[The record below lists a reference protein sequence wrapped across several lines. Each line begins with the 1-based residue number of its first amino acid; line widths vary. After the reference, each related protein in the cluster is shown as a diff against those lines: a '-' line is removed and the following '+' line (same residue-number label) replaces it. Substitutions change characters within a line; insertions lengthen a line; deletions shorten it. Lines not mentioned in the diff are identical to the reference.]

1 MLLGFFGSV
10 VLAFGALGAGGVLI
24 HDPVLEGTPLVAW
37 RFGHGYAL
45 AVLVTYLGLA
55 LAVWAW
61 VLLGRDVLAR
71 RAGGRAVL
79 STSLV
84 WMLPILVTPPL
95 FSRDPYSYLAYGT
108 MALRGLDPYAGG
120 PNVLAGPI
128 PDNVHWFWQD
138 TPAPYGPVFVAV
150 AKAVASVTGENMIAG
165 VILMR
170 LAMLVGL
177 ALFLAALPGLCR
189 HLGGRKAV
197 ALWIAVANPVMVIH
211 LIGGPHNDL
220 LVVGFLAMGSLLV
233 LNRQHVA
240 GIALVTCAAAV
251 KATAGLALPFL
262 VLVWAARL
270 SGSERVR
277 ILKAGAAS
285 IAAFLAVF
293 AVSSMVAGVGLGWI
307 PAVVAPTNIVNWLS
321 LPTGVGQLAYT
332 MWSWMFGVPGSMTPF
347 ITVARAIGVIIFLVV
362 AVKQWMAARAGG
374 PDAVRRAGTVLMI
387 FVLLSPAVLP
397 WYFTWGMALL
407 AATAWTARGMA
418 YAIFGSIFLIVAAF
432 PSGEV
437 SLYAFGY
444 LIIVMAGAA
453 VAAKSLRSPDPL
465 HLASLRR
472 TRRVPTSGG

>member
-1 MLLGFFGSV
+1 MTSQPQLSTTPATAEAPEAALDATSASGSAVGTTTDLIERELTAAPPSAPAPPVWWQRLGRPARKPMLLGFFGSV

-189 HLGGRKAV
+189 HLGGRKA
-197 ALWIAVANPVMVIH
+197 
-211 LIGGPHNDL
+211 
-220 LVVGFLAMGSLLV
+220 
-233 LNRQHVA
+233 
-240 GIALVTCAAAV
+240 
-251 KATAGLALPFL
+251 
-262 VLVWAARL
+262 
-270 SGSERVR
+270 
-277 ILKAGAAS
+277 
-285 IAAFLAVF
+285 
-293 AVSSMVAGVGLGWI
+293 
-307 PAVVAPTNIVNWLS
+307 
-321 LPTGVGQLAYT
+321 
-332 MWSWMFGVPGSMTPF
+332 
-347 ITVARAIGVIIFLVV
+347 
-362 AVKQWMAARAGG
+362 
-374 PDAVRRAGTVLMI
+374 
-387 FVLLSPAVLP
+387 
-397 WYFTWGMALL
+397 
-407 AATAWTARGMA
+407 
-418 YAIFGSIFLIVAAF
+418 
-432 PSGEV
+432 
-437 SLYAFGY
+437 
-444 LIIVMAGAA
+444 
-453 VAAKSLRSPDPL
+453 
-465 HLASLRR
+465 
-472 TRRVPTSGG
+472 